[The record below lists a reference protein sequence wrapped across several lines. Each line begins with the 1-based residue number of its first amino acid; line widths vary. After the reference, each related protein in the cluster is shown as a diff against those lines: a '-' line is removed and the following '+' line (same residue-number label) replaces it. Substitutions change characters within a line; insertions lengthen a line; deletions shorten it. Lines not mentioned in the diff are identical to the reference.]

1 MNNENLQKS
10 IKDLSNQVRFGKL
23 TTSIGADSFK
33 VYTYNSLSQY
43 DYQGAM
49 GMGQLG
55 LYDEGFWVTNLHL
68 TCKTD
73 TDLIG
78 AYDIFFSGLVDGK
91 NIENYYN
98 QATKTTS
105 YDLDGSTVTGED
117 WQESL
122 QVMTKDFR
130 TIYARGV
137 GSRDWGY
144 DVQGSHQFST
154 FFTLQWADDRRTR
167 PYSESDRSW
176 IHSNPPRIQL
186 KFIIKSTCKIYQV
199 SIEELPYSAA

>member
-23 TTSIGADSFK
+23 TTPIGTDSFK
-33 VYTYNSLSQY
+33 IYTYNSLTQY
-43 DYQGAM
+43 DYQGVM
-49 GMGQLG
+49 GIGQLG
-55 LYDEGFWVTNLHL
+55 LYNEGFWVTNLHL

-98 QATKTTS
+98 QATKTTG
-105 YDLDGSTVTGED
+105 YNLDGSITGET
-117 WQESL
+117 WVESL
-122 QVMTKDFR
+122 LATTQDFR
-130 TIYARGV
+130 TVYSTGV

-154 FFTLQWADDRRTR
+154 FFTLQWADDRRAR
-167 PYSESDRSW
+167 PYSDSDRSW
-176 IHSNPPRIQL
+176 IHSNPPQIQL

-199 SIEELPYSAA
+199 SIEEVPYSAV

>member
-23 TTSIGADSFK
+23 TTPIGADSFK
-33 VYTYNSLSQY
+33 IYTYNSLNQY
-43 DYQGAM
+43 DYQGTM
-49 GMGQLG
+49 GMGSFG
-55 LYDEGFWVTNLHL
+55 LYNNGFWVTNLHL

-98 QATKTTS
+98 QATKITD
-105 YDLDGSTVTGED
+105 YNFDGSVAGEYWEPSLLVTTD
-117 WQESL
+117 
-122 QVMTKDFR
+122 DFR
-130 TIYARGV
+130 TIYSTGV

-144 DVQGSHQFST
+144 NVQGSHQFSV
-154 FFTLQWADDRRTR
+154 FFTLQWADDRRPR
-167 PYSESDRSW
+167 PYSDSDRSW
-176 IHSNPPRIQL
+176 IHSNPPQIKL

-199 SIEELPYSAA
+199 SIEEVPNSDL

>member
-23 TTSIGADSFK
+23 TTPIGADSFK
-33 VYTYNSLSQY
+33 IYTYNSLNQY
-43 DYQGAM
+43 DYQGTM
-49 GMGQLG
+49 GAGSFG
-55 LYDEGFWVTNLHL
+55 LYNNGFWVTNLHL

-98 QATKTTS
+98 QATKITE
-105 YDLDGSTVTGED
+105 YNLDGSVAGEYWEPSLLVTTD
-117 WQESL
+117 
-122 QVMTKDFR
+122 DFR
-130 TIYARGV
+130 TIYSTGV

-144 DVQGSHQFST
+144 DVQGSHQFSV
-154 FFTLQWADDRRTR
+154 FFNLQWADDRRAR
-167 PYSESDRSW
+167 PYSDSDRNW
-176 IHSNPPRIQL
+176 IHSNPPQIKL

-199 SIEELPYSAA
+199 SIEEVPNSDL

>member
-23 TTSIGADSFK
+23 STPIGADSFK
-33 VYTYNSLSQY
+33 IYTYNSLNQY
-43 DYQGAM
+43 DYQGTM
-49 GMGQLG
+49 GIGTPG
-55 LYDEGFWVTNLHL
+55 LYNQGFWVTNLHL

-98 QATKTTS
+98 QATKITE
-105 YDLDGSTVTGED
+105 YNFDGSIVGEYWEPSLLATTG
-117 WQESL
+117 
-122 QVMTKDFR
+122 DFR
-130 TIYARGV
+130 TIYSTGV

-144 DVQGSHQFST
+144 DVQGSHQFSV
-154 FFTLQWADDRRTR
+154 FFTLQWADDRRPR
-167 PYSESDRSW
+167 PYSESDRNW
-176 IHSNPPRIQL
+176 IHSSPPQIQL

-199 SIEELPYSAA
+199 SIEEVPNSDL